1 MDFDLAGL
9 IGSETERE
17 GKVGDLRTSGRD
29 IHSTY
34 EFLEELGK
42 GAYGV
47 VTKARHKLAG
57 TVVAIKQIDKRAAGS
72 KGLKSVFSEVEV
84 LSVLR
89 HPSIVH
95 LEETY
100 EDPHNLWLVLEYV
113 AGGEL
118 ETELRKHRFFPEATV
133 RRIIGHLLLAMEH
146 IHGKSIVHRDLKPAN
161 MLVSGRLDEGGNCD
175 CKIADFGFSCVVTN
189 EATLTNFCGTTAY
202 MAPEI
207 LLDAPYGKPVDMWA
221 IGVITYLLV
230 CGSFPFCGQTEGEVA
245 DSIIECRLTF
255 PDKRTDGGSPPSD
268 GCRDFIARLLVS
280 DDKARL
286 SATEALHHWWVRG
299 TSGDAM
305 ELDFYGADDLAGSGA
320 PAAAGG
326 VTGRKHPRL
335 RWRKAMLFVRAA
347 HRLVF
352 WSGCKQLQE
361 HDCDIPLFH
370 NLAYLVGGHVEP
382 QDGQILASGQ
392 LQTARGI
399 QRVCEVVEQSR
410 TVEVLDLSNN
420 NLSYES
426 LQLVARAAAAA
437 PRLSVLNLSNNPVNT
452 LGGRALMRLARSG
465 KLKQIHLK
473 GTLISAE
480 VLQQIEQS
488 LKDNDKPDR
497 GGGGN
502 RQSSRPSRGG
512 SQVPPVGSVGIAPV
526 TAPKQGDGRR
536 PGGALGPAGPLR
548 GAKPAAGA
556 PSLFGSTTAAAASN
570 VRTGGPRSATGATA
584 PGSSLPRIGGNA
596 GSSAVKGG
604 QRASSGSP
612 APSGGHRSSG
622 VGRR

>member
-9 IGSETERE
+9 IGGDTDRE
-17 GKVGDLRTSGRD
+17 EKGSGRRRGSNSGRN
-29 IHSTY
+29 IREVY
-34 EFLEELGK
+34 EFLDELGK
-42 GAYGV
+42 GSYGV

-57 TVVAIKQIDKRAAGS
+57 NLVAIKQINKKAAGS
-72 KGLKSVFSEVEV
+72 KGLSSVFSEVEI

-100 EDPHNLWLVLEYV
+100 EDPRDLWLVLEYV

-189 EATLTNFCGTTAY
+189 EATLTSFCGTTAF

-230 CGSFPFCGQTEGEVA
+230 LGNFPFCGQTEADVA
-245 DSIIECRLTF
+245 DAILECQFTF
-255 PDKRTDGGSPPSD
+255 PKKRTDGGAPISD
-268 GCRDFIARLLVS
+268 GCKDFIKRLLVN
-280 DDKARL
+280 DDKSRL
-286 SATEALHHWWVRG
+286 SATEALHHWWVKG
-299 TSGDAM
+299 TSDDAM
-305 ELDFYGADDLAGSGA
+305 DLDFYGADDLQGSA
-320 PAAAGG
+320 LAAAGG

-335 RWRKAMLFVRAA
+335 RWRKAMFFVRAA
-347 HRLVF
+347 HRLMF
-352 WSGCKQLQE
+352 WHGCKQLQE
-361 HDCDIPLFH
+361 QECDIPLFR
-370 NLAYLVGGHVEP
+370 NLPYLVGGHVEP

-399 QRVCEVVEQSR
+399 QRVCDVVEQSR
-410 TVEVLDLSNN
+410 TLEVLDLSSN

-426 LQLVARAAAAA
+426 LQLVVRAATAA
-437 PRLSVLNLSNNPVNT
+437 PRLSVLNLSNNPINT

-465 KLKQIHLK
+465 KLRQMNLK
-473 GTLISAE
+473 GTQISAE
-480 VLQQIEQS
+480 VLLQIEQA
-488 LKDNDKPDR
+488 LKDNDKPER
-497 GGGGN
+497 GAAG
-502 RQSSRPSRGG
+502 RQSSRPSRT
-512 SQVPPVGSVGIAPV
+512 QVPPVAGSVGMSSSMSV
-526 TAPKQGDGRR
+526 PKVGDSRSNR
-536 PGGALGPAGPLR
+536 AGGSLPLSTGPPR
-548 GAKPAAGA
+548 GSKPSGA
-556 PSLFGSTTAAAASN
+556 PSLFGSTTTAAANS
-570 VRTGGPRSATGATA
+570 VRPGGSRAPPNPSA
-584 PGSSLPRIGGNA
+584 GSSLPRIGNA
-596 GSSAVKGG
+596 SLKGG
-604 QRASSGSP
+604 PPRASSGSP
-612 APSGGHRSSG
+612 APGGGHRGSNS
-622 VGRR
+622 GRR